1 MVDWRWD
8 PAKSKGNS
16 QKHGISFETALL
28 IFNDPLALT
37 VQDPYAGE
45 ERLRTI
51 GRIVNIIIVI
61 HTAPEFEPETGEVV
75 GRIIS
80 ARKATKHERRAYE
93 EGEF

>member
-1 MVDWRWD
+1 MVVWRWD
-8 PAKSKGNS
+8 PAKGKGNS

-28 IFNDPLALT
+28 VFNDPLALT
-37 VQDPYAGE
+37 VQDSYVDE

-51 GRIVNIIIVI
+51 GRIVNIIVVI

-75 GRIIS
+75 GRIVS